1 MDHNVNLLIDALTSI
16 GKPVC
21 LDAARKLSSN
31 TSKASTYDLHLRSAG
46 LTVRDATI
54 LAAAIRQTPNLRS
67 FSASYN
73 PDITDTGIATLA
85 AAFPDTMHELG
96 MVRCSMRD
104 KGALAILEWAHRA
117 AGPRMVCIED
127 NMLSTGTK
135 STLMALRERHKSITL
150 VV

>member
-1 MDHNVNLLIDALTSI
+1 MNLLIDALTSI

-21 LDAARKLSSN
+21 LDVARKLSSSA
-31 TSKASTYDLHLRSAG
+31 SKTPTYDLHLRSAG

-73 PDITDTGIATLA
+73 PDITDIGIATLA
-85 AAFPDTMHELG
+85 AAFPYTMRELG
-96 MVRCSMRD
+96 MVGCGMRD
-104 KGALAILEWAHRA
+104 KGALAILEWAHRT
-117 AGPRMVCIED
+117 AGPRMICIEN

-135 STLMALRERHKSITL
+135 STLMALREQHKSITL

>member
-1 MDHNVNLLIDALTSI
+1 MDNNMNLLIEALTSI

-21 LDAARKLSSN
+21 LDAAQKLSSN

-73 PDITDTGIATLA
+73 PDITDTGIATFA

-96 MVRCSMRD
+96 MVGCGMRD
-104 KGALAILEWAHRA
+104 LGALAILDWAHRA
-117 AGPRMVCIED
+117 SGPRMVCIED
-127 NMLSTGTK
+127 NKLSKGTK
-135 STLMALRERHKSITL
+135 SAFMTLKEQHKSITL